1 MPSNKILTILIICFG
16 IVVAIY
22 LFEKTPK
29 QISQNNTSPSQN
41 IDVGSVNSIENT
53 SNDDWKKIL
62 VSIGQSSTT
71 VLTNQNPEVFD
82 GTTITSQVAKDF
94 FSQYLLAKGGGGTVT
109 VDMANKISDSVLSNT
124 NYTQINGPI
133 YIAENLH
140 IKQDENLDI
149 IKSYKTTLNLILK
162 TRSTQV
168 TDSPV
173 TAINKATKAGGQ
185 DALLRLDSTISIAKG
200 LVSDLLQMNVPK
212 SAVSAHLALLNA
224 TSDVVSDLE
233 AMRVAFTD
241 PIRGLAGIGQYNSD
255 MIKFQNALIEVNKYL
270 AQKTGSNI

>member
-1 MPSNKILTILIICFG
+1 M
-16 IVVAIY
+16 AIY

-140 IKQDENLDI
+140 IKQEENLDI